1 MATLVF
7 SAVGAAVGTGFG
19 GTVLGLSGAVI
30 GRAVGAT
37 IGRSIDQRILGG
49 GAEAVEVGRIDR
61 LRLSG
66 ASEGAPVARIWGRMR
81 VAGQIIWATE
91 FREHVSRRGGGKG
104 APQPR
109 VTEYSYSVSLAIALC
124 QGEILKVG
132 RIWADGNEVSPED
145 LNLRV
150 YKGNETQLPDPRI
163 EATEGTGKTPAFRGI
178 AYVVIEDLDISAFG
192 NRVPQFTFE
201 VMRAAQGDGVDDKSS
216 LAKLINGVA
225 LIPGTGEYSLA
236 TSQVTLPYQP
246 GRSVSTNVN
255 TPSGKTDFS
264 TSLDHLVAELP
275 GTKSVSLVVAWFG
288 DDLRCNSCT
297 IRPKVEQTDRDGE
310 PIAWRSGGIPRS
322 VAMTVP
328 QVEGRAIYG
337 GTPADGAVIEA
348 IRAIRG
354 EGLEVMFYPFI
365 LMEQLEGNTL
375 PDPWSGAIGQPA
387 LPWRGRITT
396 SLAPGLEGTPDRT
409 ALAEDQVQG
418 FFGTAGPDDFS
429 VVDASV
435 VYTGPDE
442 WSYRRFILHYA
453 RLCALAG
460 GVDAFCIG
468 SEMRSLTQIRG
479 AGDTFPAV
487 DQLKALAADVREI
500 LGPGCKLSYAADWS
514 EYASYSA
521 DGSLY
526 FHLDPLWSDP
536 NIDFIGIDNYL
547 PVSDWRDVSG
557 HADEAWGSIYSQR
570 YLQANIEGGEYYDWY
585 YDSPEAEV
593 AQRRSPIVDDVY
605 DEPWVYR
612 TKDFRNWWQN
622 PHHNRIGGVRN
633 ASPTGWVPMSKP
645 FRFAEIGC
653 AAIDKGTNQPNRFLD
668 LRSSESALP
677 RASTGRRDD
686 LIQLQYLKA
695 VSGYWSDDDHN
706 PVSPVYGERMIDME
720 HAHVWAW
727 DARPFPAFPARGDL
741 WGDSAAYVRGHWLNG
756 RTGNQSL
763 ASVVTEICQSSGVPE
778 IDVTGLDGLVR
789 GYAVDQVQS
798 GRSSLQPL
806 LLAYAADAAERDG
819 MLCLFNRT
827 GMPKLTLDP
836 SMLAVTDTTN
846 GYLEITRSGEPETGS
861 VVRLAYIDAQGDF
874 DVRAAEARFPDEA
887 QRFVSSSELA
897 LGLTAGEARS
907 TVHRWLAEA
916 RIGRETA
923 RFVLPPSRRDAR
935 AGDTV
940 ALSGALW
947 RIDRVEAGEA
957 TTVEATRVERG
968 AYVESEFD
976 EEIVPARSFAS
987 PGPVYPIFLDLPL
1000 LTGAEAPHAPHVAVA
1015 AEPWPGAVGVWS
1027 SPSSDGFELNRILA
1041 APAIIGVTETV
1052 LPRARPGLW
1061 DRGDSL
1067 RVRVVGGG
1075 LSSASLPNVLNG
1087 ANILAIGD
1095 GSASQWEVLQFA
1107 RAELVAEDTYDIS
1120 MRLRGQLGTDGIVP
1134 PVWPIGSTVVI
1145 LDRSLQQ
1152 TDLAPSARGLV
1163 RTYRIGV
1170 FARGVDNPAA
1180 VERQDAFDGIG
1191 LRPYPVCH
1199 LRVSGAAGLDVEARW
1214 TRRTRVDGDNW
1225 SQSEVPLGEDAEVY
1239 LVRVLSG
1246 EVILAEYE
1254 THSATFAYPASAQIA
1269 DGVAGA
1275 FSLAVAQ
1282 VSTRFGPG
1290 PFRSVA
1296 IPA

>member
-7 SAVGAAVGTGFG
+7 SAVGAAVGSGFG

-66 ASEGAPVARIWGRMR
+66 ASEGAPVARVWGRMR

-104 APQPR
+104 APQPK
-109 VTEYSYSVSLAIALC
+109 VNEYSYTVSLAIALC
-124 QGEILKVG
+124 EGEILKVG
-132 RIWADGNEVSPED
+132 RIWADGNEMSPDD

-150 YKGNETQLPDPRI
+150 YKGDESQLPDPRI
-163 EATEGTGKTPAFRGI
+163 EAIEGVGRTPAFRGI

-201 VMRAAQGDGVDDKSS
+201 VLRAAQGDGVDATSS
-216 LAKLINGVA
+216 LARLINGVA

-236 TSQVTLPYQP
+236 TTQVTFQFQP

-275 GTKSVSLVVAWFG
+275 ETKSVSLVVSWFG
-288 DDLRCNSCT
+288 NDLRCGSCT
-297 IRPKVEQTDRDGE
+297 LRPKVEQTAQDGV

-322 VAMTVP
+322 AAMTVP

-337 GTPADGAVIEA
+337 GTPADGAFIEA
-348 IRAIRG
+348 IQAIRD

-365 LMEQLEGNTL
+365 LMEQLDGNTL
-375 PDPWSGAIGQPA
+375 PNPWTGGVGQPA

-396 SLAPGLEGTPDRT
+396 SLAPGQEGTTDRT
-409 ALAEDQVQG
+409 ALAELEVQA
-418 FFGTAGPDDFS
+418 FFGTAAPSDFT
-429 VVDASV
+429 VVNGTITYA
-435 VYTGPDE
+435 GPDE

-487 DQLKALAADVREI
+487 EQMRALAADVRQI
-500 LGPGCKLSYAADWS
+500 LGPGCKISYAADWS
-514 EYASYSA
+514 EYASYSVG
-521 DGSLY
+521 DNLY
-526 FHLDPLWSDP
+526 FHLDPLWADT
-536 NIDFIGIDNYL
+536 NIDFIAIDNYL
-547 PVSDWRDVSG
+547 PVSDWRDGSG
-557 HADEAWGSIYSQR
+557 HADEAWGSIYSLE
-570 YLQANIEGGEYYDWY
+570 YLQANIEGGEYYEWY
-585 YDSPEAEV
+585 YDSPEAE
-593 AQRRSPIVDDVY
+593 AIQRRSPITDDAY

-612 TKDFRNWWQN
+612 AKDFRNWWQS
-622 PHHNRIGGVRN
+622 PHHDRIGGLRN
-633 ASPTGWVPMSKP
+633 ATPTGWVPMSKP
-645 FRFAEIGC
+645 FRFAEFGC

-668 LRSSESALP
+668 LRSSESGLP

-686 LIQLQYLKA
+686 LIQLQYLTA
-695 VSGYWSDDDHN
+695 FASYWGSNDRN
-706 PVSPVYGERMIDME
+706 PVSPIYGERMIDME
-720 HAHVWAW
+720 RAHVWAW
-727 DARPFPAFPARGDL
+727 DARPFPAFPARRDL
-741 WGDSAAYVRGHWLNG
+741 WGDSAAYARGHWLNG
-756 RTGNQSL
+756 RSGNQSL
-763 ASVVTEICQSSGVPE
+763 SSVVTEICRASGVAD
-778 IDVTGLDGLVR
+778 IDVSGLHGLVR

-806 LLAYAADAAERDG
+806 LLAYSADASERDG

-827 GMPKLTLDP
+827 GVPKLTLEP
-836 SMLAVTDTTN
+836 EKLVQSETTN
-846 GYLEITRSGEPETGS
+846 GYLEITRAGEPEIGS

-874 DVRAAEARFPDEA
+874 DVRATEARFPDEA
-887 QRFVSSSELA
+887 QRFVSSTELA

-907 TVHRWLAEA
+907 TVHRWLAET

-923 RFVLPPSRRDAR
+923 RFTLPPSRRDMR

-940 ALSGALW
+940 ELDGALW
-947 RIDRVEAGEA
+947 RIDRVETGDAA
-957 TTVEATRVERG
+957 AMQATRVERG
-968 AYVESEFD
+968 TYVESEFD
-976 EEIVPARSFAS
+976 EEVAPARSFAAT
-987 PGPVYPIFLDLPL
+987 GPVYPVFLDLPL
-1000 LTGAEAPHAPHVAVA
+1000 LTGAEVPHAPHVAVT
-1015 AEPWPGAVGVWS
+1015 AEPWPGAVAVWS
-1027 SPSSDGFELNRILA
+1027 SPSSDGFELNRVLA
-1041 APAIIGVTETV
+1041 APAIIGQTETALV
-1052 LPRARPGLW
+1052 RARPGLW
-1061 DRGDSL
+1061 DRGEAL
-1067 RVRVVGGG
+1067 RVRIVGGT
-1075 LSSASLPNVLNG
+1075 LASADLPNVLNG
-1087 ANILAIGD
+1087 GNVMAIGD
-1095 GSASQWEVLQFA
+1095 GSASPWEVLQFA
-1107 RAELVAEDTYDIS
+1107 KAELVAEDTYDIS

-1134 PVWPIGSTVVI
+1134 PVWPVGSTVVI
-1145 LDRSLQQ
+1145 LDRALQQ
-1152 TDLAPSARGLV
+1152 IDLAPSARGLA

-1170 FARGVDNPAA
+1170 SVRGVDNPAA

-1199 LRVSGAAGLDVEARW
+1199 LRVTGKAGSNVKARW
-1214 TRRTRVDGDNW
+1214 IRRTRIDGDSW
-1225 SQSEVPLGEDAEVY
+1225 SQTEVPLGEDFEAY
-1239 LVRVLSG
+1239 SVRVLSG
-1246 EVILAEYE
+1246 PVILAQYE
-1254 THSATFAYPASAQIA
+1254 TDAPIFDYPASAQVA
-1269 DGVAGA
+1269 DGVTGP
-1275 FSLAVAQ
+1275 FTLAVAQ

-1290 PFRSVA
+1290 PFRDVA
-1296 IPA
+1296 VPA